1 VVLYRDDK
9 ERVPVLDWLKKLRHG
24 DRKGHTYGRILE
36 MAKTKDA
43 LKILDRVTGDD
54 PHLRELIEEETLN
67 AHVARLI
74 YEARTAAGLTQQ
86 QLADLVGTKQP
97 DIARL
102 EDADYQGHSLTM
114 LQRIAAA
121 LDQRLEIAFAPAGK
135 DQSSG

>member
-1 VVLYRDDK
+1 
-9 ERVPVLDWLKKLRHG
+9 
-24 DRKGHTYGRILE
+24 

-43 LKILDRVTGDD
+43 LKILDRVTGED
-54 PHLRELIEEETLN
+54 PQLREIIEEETLN

-74 YEARTAAGLTQQ
+74 YEARSAAGLTQQ

-114 LQRIAAA
+114 LHRIAIA
-121 LDQRLEIAFAPAGK
+121 LNQRLEIAFAPAGK
-135 DQSSG
+135 HQSSG